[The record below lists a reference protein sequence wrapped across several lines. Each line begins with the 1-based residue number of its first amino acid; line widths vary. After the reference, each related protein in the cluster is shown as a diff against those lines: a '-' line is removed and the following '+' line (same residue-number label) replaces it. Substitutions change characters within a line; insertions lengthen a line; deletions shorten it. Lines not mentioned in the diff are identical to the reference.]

1 MTLTQITKIR
11 GPGIHTTSNIVS
23 HNINSSG
30 IITAVAFKGPFTG
43 SSDIQSGIL
52 TATKIDLN
60 GDIDVDGH
68 TELDNVNISGLTT
81 AALLNV
87 SNLTNGRVTYAAA
100 SGRLVDSANL
110 TFNGSNLTVGGNVN
124 AVDGA
129 FSGNVSIGGTLTYED
144 VTNIDS
150 VGIITARDGL
160 KVLAGG
166 ANVVG
171 VVTATTF
178 KGDGD
183 FVELDVDGHTNLDNV
198 SISGFTTITQDL
210 DVDGHTNLDNVSVGG
225 ATTISDNLKVTAN
238 VEVGLDLDVDGHT
251 NLDNVSIA
259 GVVTA
264 TTFKG
269 DGDFVEL
276 DVDGHTNL
284 DNVSIAGV
292 VTATSFVGAVTGAVT
307 GTASGNP
314 TLANGANNRVV
325 TATGANALTGE
336 SNFTFDGSK
345 ISITGSQNSY
355 LSNNILW
362 FDRAGYSYIDQ
373 LNDNGSLV
381 FRVTSGYTN
390 ALRLDNNAQAI
401 FGGNLL
407 IPDAIQHV
415 GDLDCKIRF
424 PGTDTIS
431 FETASNE
438 RLRIKSDGNVGIGT
452 DNPQVKLTVSS
463 TSPAVCDIHHIDGGT
478 NDEAR
483 IILGALAL
491 NPPSNRGAGIA
502 AVNNGAGHDLIIKC
516 SASHS
521 VGPTEK
527 LRIHSNGDITV
538 PSGSIKLSESGQGI
552 NFHNFG
558 SGTDIDSNLFDD
570 YEEGSWT
577 PVPARYTGGNANLS
591 MSTQVGKYT
600 KIGNM
605 IRLEFYIVISSVT
618 SQGGSLTQLRGLPF
632 LPNASY
638 MNTGVCFYND
648 GFQHDDDTDYT
659 IITTVHSDNGGVVYF
674 KANGCD
680 AGNGLST
687 KNFQAGTI
695 TGSCTYRTDS

>member
-1 MTLTQITKIR
+1 
-11 GPGIHTTSNIVS
+11 
-23 HNINSSG
+23 
-30 IITAVAFKGPFTG
+30 
-43 SSDIQSGIL
+43 
-52 TATKIDLN
+52 
-60 GDIDVDGH
+60 
-68 TELDNVNISGLTT
+68 
-81 AALLNV
+81 
-87 SNLTNGRVTYAAA
+87 
-100 SGRLVDSANL
+100 
-110 TFNGSNLTVGGNVN
+110 
-124 AVDGA
+124 
-129 FSGNVSIGGTLTYED
+129 
-144 VTNIDS
+144 
-150 VGIITARDGL
+150 
-160 KVLAGG
+160 
-166 ANVVG
+166 
-171 VVTATTF
+171 
-178 KGDGD
+178 
-183 FVELDVDGHTNLDNV
+183 
-198 SISGFTTITQDL
+198 
-210 DVDGHTNLDNVSVGG
+210 
-225 ATTISDNLKVTAN
+225 
-238 VEVGLDLDVDGHT
+238 
-251 NLDNVSIA
+251 
-259 GVVTA
+259 
-264 TTFKG
+264 
-269 DGDFVEL
+269 
-276 DVDGHTNL
+276 
-284 DNVSIAGV
+284 
-292 VTATSFVGAVTGAVT
+292 
-307 GTASGNP
+307 
-314 TLANGANNRVV
+314 
-325 TATGANALTGE
+325 
-336 SNFTFDGSK
+336 
-345 ISITGSQNSY
+345 
-355 LSNNILW
+355 

-618 SQGGSLTQLRGLPF
+618 SQGGSLTQLRGIPF
-632 LPNASY
+632 TPNGSY
-638 MNTGVCFYND
+638 QNTGVLFYND
-648 GFQHDDDTDYT
+648 GFQHDDDQDYT
-659 IITTVHSDNGGVVYF
+659 IIT
-674 KANGCD
+674 
-680 AGNGLST
+680 
-687 KNFQAGTI
+687 
-695 TGSCTYRTDS
+695 